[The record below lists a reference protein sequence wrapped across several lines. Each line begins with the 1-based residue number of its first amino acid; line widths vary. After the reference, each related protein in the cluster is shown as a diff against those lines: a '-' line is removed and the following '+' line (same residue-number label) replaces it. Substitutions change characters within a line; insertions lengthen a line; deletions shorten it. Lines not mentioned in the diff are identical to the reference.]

1 MFLKWP
7 TLFFDKM
14 AKEFVFVRRICE
26 QKFALV
32 LRKKF
37 LHKILQTR
45 KNKMRSEKIHKM
57 KIVM

>member
-1 MFLKWP
+1 
-7 TLFFDKM
+7 M